1 MRSPSTSSP
10 GNDRGSDPE
19 QMITALPLSVWPV
32 YRNGTFQR
40 QRAEPIDN
48 RDLAPL
54 EQSDKPLCRV
64 DTIPLFGLL
73 TARQSA
79 AGYAT
84 APSPIPKSP
93 AWHQEHHSHGSV
105 GPAGGGCAG
114 AYISWPQTP
123 RAISLDRFGA
133 LTAAWTCN
141 FSDPVP

>member
-1 MRSPSTSSP
+1 
-10 GNDRGSDPE
+10 
-19 QMITALPLSVWPV
+19 MITALPLSVWPV